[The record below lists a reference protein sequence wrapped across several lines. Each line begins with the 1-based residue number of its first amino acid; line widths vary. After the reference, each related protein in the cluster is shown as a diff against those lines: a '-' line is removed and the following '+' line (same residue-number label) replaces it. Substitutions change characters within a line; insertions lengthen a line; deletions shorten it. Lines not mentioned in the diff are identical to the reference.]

1 MVFFLKYIKNEKGMA
16 LLTVIL
22 MFTVFT
28 ILGLVVFNSITNNTK
43 QINKTEETIQATDIA
58 EMGVTFY
65 KTAIQEKI
73 EALNTVG
80 TASISD
86 YFNSLNSSLGSLQIK
101 KTISED
107 NVYFELQPISNI
119 SNYGVTN
126 ANPLVN
132 NIVSY
137 KTADEK
143 QIGVILKSKGYANN
157 QFRDLSLHLI
167 YDIRIDPEGIFTIN
181 IPKDADLSINCGS
194 TLSTSNYDN
203 FNCVY
208 KGDQSIDTLDSISD
222 STLYISG
229 DLDVSDKVNSISGGA
244 IHVEGDLSID
254 NVLNNVRKT
263 SRIEV
268 EGSADINKIDT
279 TNQAINIVIG
289 RDLYVN
295 YLHNLKDSTIE
306 VFGNAEL
313 GNFPNPSDTD
323 ISNIQSTT
331 IKIYGNASLPNNFFN
346 FQSPSKI
353 CVFGELLKG
362 VNNEFVYLKN
372 ETGFETACG
381 NPNAVHAKFIL
392 KPSPIEKIDY
402 H

>member
-28 ILGLVVFNSITNNTK
+28 ILGMVVFNAITNNTK
-43 QINKTEETIQATDIA
+43 QIIKTEGTIQATDIA
-58 EMGVTFY
+58 EMGVTYY

-73 EALNTVG
+73 EALNEVG
-80 TASISD
+80 TASITS
-86 YFNSLNSSLGSLQIK
+86 YFDSLNISLGSLQIK
-101 KTISED
+101 KSISED
-107 NVYFELQPISNI
+107 DVYFELQPITNI
-119 SNYGVTN
+119 SDYGVTN

-137 KTADEK
+137 KSADEK
-143 QIGVILKSKGYANN
+143 QIGVILKSKGYAKG
-157 QFRDLSLHLI
+157 QPRDLSLHLI

-181 IPKDADLSINCGS
+181 IPEDTDLSTNCGS
-194 TLSTSNYDN
+194 SLSTSNYDN

-208 KGDQSIDTLDSISD
+208 DGDQSIGTLDSISD
-222 STLYISG
+222 ATLYISG

-279 TNQAINIVIG
+279 TNQTINIVIG
-289 RDLYVN
+289 RNLFVN

-306 VFGNAEL
+306 VYGNAEI
-313 GNFPNPSDTD
+313 GNFPNPTDSD

-331 IKIYGNASLPNNFFN
+331 ITIYGNASLPNNFSTFH
-346 FQSPSKI
+346 SSSKI

-381 NPNAVHAKFIL
+381 NPNAVRAKFIL
-392 KPSPIEKIDY
+392 RPTPEETIEY